1 MLADLTAL
9 IARARELGVALE
21 EIARRTGVRR
31 QTLTHWVGGREPR
44 HMAVVLAAVHEL
56 RAIIT
61 AEEARLERV
70 EQFRR
75 ERDRDRSDA
84 A

>member
-1 MLADLTAL
+1 M
-9 IARARELGVALE
+9 ALE

-31 QTLTHWVGGREPR
+31 QTLTHWVGGHAEPR
-44 HMAVVLAAVHEL
+44 RMTVVRAAVREL
-56 RAIIT
+56 HAIIT